1 MISLFGRPEKAI
13 VKTNHLVKLPY
24 PKFTV
29 HGKNRS
35 YLKFGIDKQE
45 ECLKA
50 GMKPNESG
58 VGVDSEDAYA
68 KVSFIDNNG
77 NDKVETIVTPLGD
90 YGKVMITFTMQSSM
104 KR

>member
-1 MISLFGRPEKAI
+1 
-13 VKTNHLVKLPY
+13 
-24 PKFTV
+24 
-29 HGKNRS
+29 
-35 YLKFGIDKQE
+35 
-45 ECLKA
+45 
-50 GMKPNESG
+50 MKPNESG